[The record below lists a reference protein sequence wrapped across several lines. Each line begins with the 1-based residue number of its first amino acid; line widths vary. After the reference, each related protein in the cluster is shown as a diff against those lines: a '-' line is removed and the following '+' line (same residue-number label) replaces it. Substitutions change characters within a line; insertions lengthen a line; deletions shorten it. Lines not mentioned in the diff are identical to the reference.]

1 MRSVYSIV
9 MAMTF
14 GFAAVAQQVYFENFE
29 NGMPS
34 TYILRNLDGLTPDDP
49 GLATMKDSAWTVRL
63 ITSQGWPHNLSAFS
77 VSWYVNDQGPSDD
90 WMILPAITIGP
101 NAILKWAAMA
111 ITSSGIYRD
120 RYQIFFS
127 EDTSIASFAAN
138 PPVFDTSD
146 SGEVASPVNRQI
158 DLASK
163 GWANKT
169 IHIAFRNWTKP
180 YNPPISQGG
189 NELAIDNIEVIN
201 SSTGLSEISNLE
213 GLNIYPNPAVDQVKI
228 EFSIEKADD
237 LNVFILDLGGK
248 AVKHHKLGVMQPGRC
263 EAIIDLRDL
272 KAGVYFLSIEGRGTV
287 ASQKITKF

>member
-9 MAMTF
+9 VCLAIGMPAI
-14 GFAAVAQQVYFENFE
+14 AQQVYFENFE

-34 TYILRNLDGLTPDDP
+34 TYILRNLDGLTPNDP

-63 ITSQGWPHNLSAFS
+63 ITSQGWQHNLSAFS

-101 NAILKWAAMA
+101 NAILKWSAIA
-111 ITSSGIYRD
+111 ITSSGLYRD
-120 RYQIFFS
+120 RYQIFIS

-163 GWANKT
+163 GWTNKT

-201 SSTGLSEISNLE
+201 SSAGLSEISNLS
-213 GLNIYPNPAVDQVKI
+213 GLRVFPNPVSDDARIQ
-228 EFSIEKADD
+228 FSIERADD
-237 LNVFILDLGGK
+237 LKVYILDLGGK
-248 AVKHHKLGVMQPGRC
+248 ALKHYAIGSIQPGHH
-263 EAIIDLRDL
+263 EVKVDVSDL
-272 KAGVYFLSIEGRGTV
+272 KSGVYFLSIEGRVTA
-287 ASQKITKF
+287 ASLKISKL

>member
-1 MRSVYSIV
+1 MKSIYFFV
-9 MAMTF
+9 TMTF
-14 GFAAVAQQVYFENFE
+14 GLAAVGQQVYFENFE

-34 TYILRNLDGLTPDDP
+34 NYILRNLDGLTPDDP

-63 ITSQGWPHNLSAFS
+63 ITSQGWQHNLSAFS

-90 WMILPAITIGP
+90 WMILPAISIGP

-120 RYQIFFS
+120 RYQIFIS

-146 SGEVASPVNRQI
+146 SGEVAAPVNRQI

-169 IHIAFRNWTKP
+169 VHIAFRNWTKP
-180 YNPPISQGG
+180 YNPPVSQGG

-201 SSTGLSEISNLE
+201 SSTGLSEISNLS
-213 GLNIYPNPAVDQVKI
+213 GLSIFPNPAQDYAKI
-228 EFSIEKADD
+228 QFSIEKADN
-237 LNVFILDLGGK
+237 LKVYILDLGGK
-248 AVKHHKLGVMQPGRC
+248 AVKHYTLGNIPPGQN
-263 EAIIDLRDL
+263 EAVLDISDL
-272 KAGVYFLSIEGRGTV
+272 KAGVYFLSIEGRATA
-287 ASQKITKF
+287 ASLKITKL

>member
-1 MRSVYSIV
+1 MKSIYFFV
-9 MAMTF
+9 TMTF
-14 GFAAVAQQVYFENFE
+14 GLAAVGQQVYFENFE

-34 TYILRNLDGLTPDDP
+34 NYILRNLDGLTPDDP

-120 RYQIFFS
+120 RYQIFIS

-146 SGEVASPVNRQI
+146 SGEVAAPVNRQI

-180 YNPPISQGG
+180 YNPPVSQGG

-201 SSTGLSEISNLE
+201 SSTGLSEISNLK
-213 GLNIYPNPAVDQVKI
+213 GLSVFPNPVADFAKI
-228 EFSIEKADD
+228 QFSIERADD
-237 LNVFILDLGGK
+237 LKVYILDLGGK
-248 AVKHHKLGVMQPGRC
+248 VVKQYTLGSIQPGTN
-263 EAIIDLRDL
+263 EAVLDVSDL
-272 KAGVYFLSIEGRGTV
+272 KAGVYFLSIEGRATA
-287 ASQKITKF
+287 ASLKITKL